1 MRLISTV
8 LLSLALFSGPLMAE
22 DLKLKNGSELI
33 VEQDLRSPR
42 DTVMLAFLGGAG
54 LLKPSEQGLSTLLT
68 LILNEGP
75 EGVSAADFKK
85 ELFLLGGEL
94 SYSAGSRQTFVSV
107 TAPSANVAKVLELAL
122 STLKK
127 PKFDAENYQIA
138 LAKLTASVA
147 QQEDNMASQLRYF
160 AIRDAFSN
168 HPDVLDGNTSRTSL
182 KNLNLEKVKASLPK
196 LFDARYLLTVATGP
210 SSPADI
216 QKLLNSELEKSG
228 FLAPKLEKRVFVSAA
243 KDVKSKG
250 QKVVLLNKA
259 GATDNQIR
267 YIVRRKIPL
276 DNPDMVALDLA
287 NKALGEGMQGSLFK
301 VLREQRGLTYSA
313 GSGISDNLGYIGV
326 SSFASTDK
334 LANLM
339 KGIDEVVAQQ
349 STVVIDKPTAE
360 LLKGDALTKFKESR
374 ELPGDRLVQVINAR
388 IYGRDLNFSEK
399 EDEYIAKASEADI
412 TRLGKEF
419 FSVKDASIYI
429 MGDKTKLLPVLK
441 GLGFKDVRVVEPAA
455 VL

>member
-182 KNLNLEKVKASLPK
+182 KNL
-196 LFDARYLLTVATGP
+196 
-210 SSPADI
+210 
-216 QKLLNSELEKSG
+216 
-228 FLAPKLEKRVFVSAA
+228 
-243 KDVKSKG
+243 
-250 QKVVLLNKA
+250 
-259 GATDNQIR
+259 
-267 YIVRRKIPL
+267 
-276 DNPDMVALDLA
+276 
-287 NKALGEGMQGSLFK
+287 
-301 VLREQRGLTYSA
+301 
-313 GSGISDNLGYIGV
+313 
-326 SSFASTDK
+326 
-334 LANLM
+334 
-339 KGIDEVVAQQ
+339 
-349 STVVIDKPTAE
+349 
-360 LLKGDALTKFKESR
+360 
-374 ELPGDRLVQVINAR
+374 
-388 IYGRDLNFSEK
+388 
-399 EDEYIAKASEADI
+399 
-412 TRLGKEF
+412 
-419 FSVKDASIYI
+419 
-429 MGDKTKLLPVLK
+429 
-441 GLGFKDVRVVEPAA
+441 
-455 VL
+455 